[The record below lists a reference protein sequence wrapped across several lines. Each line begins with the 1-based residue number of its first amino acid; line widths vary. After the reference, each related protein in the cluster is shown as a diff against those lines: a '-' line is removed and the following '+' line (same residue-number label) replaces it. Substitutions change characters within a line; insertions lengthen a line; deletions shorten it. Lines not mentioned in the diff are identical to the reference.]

1 MKNYNKQFI
10 DKAADA
16 ADQAHHPFK
25 VMAACEAA
33 LESGYG
39 TSFLAV
45 KDNNLFGM
53 KQHYH
58 PVYGTHSL
66 PTREFIGIAKEQSM
80 GAPDGK
86 LDGWIS
92 IMAAWVSYPGWKECF
107 EDRVNTLLRLAP
119 QKGFEHYNNALH
131 APDPIT
137 YIKEVSSK
145 WSTDPDRA
153 IKVINI
159 YNLYNQGV

>member
-1 MKNYNKQFI
+1 MNPNNRAFINKAVI
-10 DKAADA
+10 AAGE
-16 ADQAHHPFK
+16 ADHPFK

-39 TSFLAV
+39 TSLLARA
-45 KDNNLFGM
+45 DNNLFGM

-58 PVYGTHSL
+58 PIYGTHAL

-80 GAPDGK
+80 GVKDGK

-92 IMAAWVSYPGWKECF
+92 IIASWVSYPGWKECF
-107 EDRVNTLLRLAP
+107 EDRVNTLIRL
-119 QKGFEHYNNALH
+119 KDFTGFEHYKLALQ
-131 APDPIT
+131 AQDPIT

-145 WSTDPDRA
+145 WSTDPHRA
-153 IKVINI
+153 DKVINI
-159 YNLYNQGV
+159 YNIYNGS